1 MGIKRIVDTDFWEDP
16 KVVDKFSV
24 EDKYFLLYLMTNPH
38 SSQAGIYRLPKR
50 IISFETGYTL
60 EVIAV
65 LLQRFEEEYKNI
77 MYSNATQEI
86 AVLNSLKYSIVKGG
100 KPVSD
105 LLKKE
110 LSQVDDSKLIQVAY
124 EHLQKFWKKSTRN
137 FDQTI
142 KLIFEEELKK
152 RRLYYK
158 NDKENDNENVNDNEN
173 DNEESY
179 PDSYNDSYHDSSEPP
194 PPSDDFNIYS
204 FMQETFGRT
213 FNSIENET
221 LGYWLQD
228 YPVELI
234 KEAVK
239 EAVLNNAYSLK
250 YIETILISW
259 EKQKLTTVAMV
270 REHQQKRKGKNG
282 KQSNVPKIES
292 NSEVEF

>member
-16 KVVDKFSV
+16 KVIDKFSV

-38 SSQAGIYRLPKR
+38 SSQVGIYRLPKR

-60 EVIAV
+60 EVVAV

-77 MYSNATQEI
+77 VYSNATQEI
-86 AVLNSLKYSIVKGG
+86 AVLNSLKYSVVKGG

-124 EHLQKFWKKSTRN
+124 EHLQKFWKKSTRS

-142 KLIFEEELKK
+142 KFIFEEELKK